1 MKLENKEPQKID
13 TIVTFTFHDSENL
26 GTYFVESLE
35 EMYGKEN
42 VTYIDQSTYGI
53 ANDSIDTDSILRV
66 LVNAEKKGE
75 KCKNGDEISIIQVE
89 NSKQLTLNR
98 SIILNTRLEGIKKK

>member
-1 MKLENKEPQKID
+1 MELKNKDTQKID
-13 TIVTFTFHDSENL
+13 TIVTFTFYDSKNL

-53 ANDSIDTDSILRV
+53 ANDSIDADSILRV

-75 KCKNGDEISIIQVE
+75 KCKNGDEFSIIQVE

-98 SIILNTRLEGIKKK
+98 SIILNTRLEEIKKK